1 MTQPTTDAIIRNLAM
16 QILIAQGHLPPSP
29 NHALYDRLMARWLER
44 YEQARATAGQM
55 LAATG
60 ETHEH

>member
-1 MTQPTTDAIIRNLAM
+1 MTMPTTDAIIRNLAM
-16 QILIAQGHLPPSP
+16 QILIAQGFLPPHP
-29 NHALYDRLMARWLER
+29 NHANYKAEMHVWLAR

-60 ETHEH
+60 ETR